1 MATIHVPFETAEET
15 GVTLSVDIPENNLAR
30 SFFPRESMG
39 LEDPQGTLLE
49 AVENP
54 VAGKKFSDL
63 LGPGRKVVF
72 ITENQFRA
80 AQANRLLPPLVK
92 KALEAGSEVSIAI
105 GCGKVP
111 PLSPEEIEEKLGKEV
126 VDTGV
131 PIQCNDVNHPENY
144 TFLGNTS
151 AGTPIWIL
159 NTVAEADAVITV
171 STTQATLWGYGGS
184 GMILPAVSG
193 NDTIEVNHM
202 MSLAPDCIPGNNKN
216 KLQLEKYETLKMAG
230 VDMGINVIVA
240 NNWEITY
247 INAGDPVAS
256 HLEAIKVYDHV
267 YRFDAKDMDPF
278 DIVIAGSTG
287 PTDHLFFHTGWAVV
301 NCSPICKEG
310 GTLIFCSPCPG
321 YGDWPGFALM
331 DLLKDFLPA
340 TQENH
345 EKVMRSF
352 YERGRELWAGCIWY
366 PIFKTMLDRDV
377 QIVTLPE
384 NLEMAGDIGLN
395 VGSSLEDAV
404 RNALEKHGENARI
417 AFVPFGRYTVFDV

>member
-1 MATIHVPFETAEET
+1 MAIIQVPFETAGET
-15 GVTLSVDIPENNLAR
+15 GVSLSVEIPDKNLAK
-30 SFFPRESMG
+30 SFVPDEPRGM
-39 LEDPQGTLLE
+39 EDPQVALLE

-54 VAGKKFSDL
+54 VDGKKFSDL
-63 LGPGRKVVF
+63 VGPGRKVVF

-80 AQANRLLPPLVK
+80 AQANRLLPPLLK
-92 KALEAGSEVSIAI
+92 KALEAGSEVSVAI

-126 VDTGV
+126 VDAGI
-131 PIQCNDVNHPENY
+131 PIECNDVSQADNY

-151 AGTPIWIL
+151 AGTPLWVL
-159 NTVAEADAVITV
+159 NAVVKADVLITI

-193 NDTIEVNHM
+193 NDTIEINHM
-202 MSLAPDCIPGNNKN
+202 MSLAPDCIPGNNEN

-240 NNWEITY
+240 NNWNITY

-256 HLEAIKVYDHV
+256 HLEAVRVYDQV
-267 YRFDAKDMDPF
+267 YRFNTKGTDPF
-278 DIVIAGSTG
+278 DIVIAGSTA

-301 NCSPICKEG
+301 NCSPICKHG
-310 GTLIFCSPCPG
+310 GTIIFCSPCPG

-331 DLLKDFLPA
+331 DLLKDFMPA
-340 TQENH
+340 TPENH

-352 YERGRELWAGCIWY
+352 YDRGRELWAGCIWY
-366 PIFKTMLDRDV
+366 PIFRTMLNREV
-377 QIVTLPE
+377 QIVTGSE
-384 NLEMAGDIGLN
+384 NLEMARDIGLN
-395 VGSSLEDAV
+395 VGTSLEDAV
-404 RNALEKHGENARI
+404 KAAFEKHGENASI
-417 AFVPFGRYTVFDV
+417 AFVPYGRYTVFDV